1 MDVVLL
7 IPLIPR
13 GLVIGMLLT
22 AALAVVLLLF
32 AGGYW
37 YLIKRSH
44 QADEPVSRAEQ
55 DAQDG
60 SPRRR

>member
-1 MDVVLL
+1 VEPVLL

-13 GLVIGMLLT
+13 GVGLGMVLT

-37 YLIKRSH
+37 YLIKRNH
-44 QADEPVSRAEQ
+44 QADDPKLSHDE
-55 DAQDG
+55 DATGD
-60 SPRRR
+60 PRRRR

>member
-1 MDVVLL
+1 MDAVLL
-7 IPLIPR
+7 IPLIHR

-37 YLIKRSH
+37 YLIKRNH
-44 QADEPVSRAEQ
+44 QADEPVSHADQ
-55 DAQDG
+55 DAQVG
-60 SPRRR
+60 SSRRR